1 VIARMWKAKATKQG
15 ARAYARH
22 FADHVVPELKRI
34 AGYKRAVL
42 LEELNA
48 EQPELIVI
56 SWWESEDAV
65 RAFAGADVGRAVVA
79 EEAKRVLVSF
89 DTDVRHYSVK
99 VETP

>member
-1 VIARMWKAKATKQG
+1 MIARVWKARATKEG
-15 ARAYARH
+15 AGAYARH
-22 FADHVVPELKRI
+22 FSDHVVPELKRI

-48 EQPELIVI
+48 EAPELIVI

-89 DTDVRHYSVK
+89 DADVRHYSVQ